1 MKDFERIDRVE
12 REQYFIQ
19 QILVRIL
26 DVQIQM
32 HELVKQCVEKNLKWI
47 AQDVMLKCIVGVPVN
62 YAALTVMD

>member
-26 DVQIQM
+26 DVQIQL
-32 HELVKQCVEKNLKWI
+32 HDLVKKCVETKIPK
-47 AQDVMLKCIVGVPVN
+47 
-62 YAALTVMD
+62 